1 MSARPSRCR
10 RSGSMC
16 PPVCPVW
23 DCDALRCGEVLRGFR
38 VDRCLGKGS
47 FGAVYRATSVDGAG
61 QAVAIKIYAG
71 DVKSDPL
78 NGKARI
84 RQEEQILR
92 ALKGKGAP
100 LCLGAGS
107 HKGRPY
113 VMMDYLDPIDAEALP
128 KKAEDIKRFA
138 EEVLEALASMHQAGW
153 VHCDLKP
160 GNLAHRRDN
169 GKIVLIDFGASH
181 LMEDVDQHI
190 CGENTINVYAGQYN
204 RVGTI
209 GYMPP
214 ELSYCASRDVFAF
227 GHLMR
232 DCFRADVPIAW
243 SVIINKCIA
252 NRAECRY
259 STIDEVLSDV
269 RNLDG
274 LARNEMEQRVR
285 QWRQD
290 QVACQRKLVQMEP
303 VKMSGRELL
312 SRIDKL
318 RDADKRFHVGENE
331 LLIDFDAMGLK
342 TIKVTSPVFL
352 RKEKLLVVRGAGVIR
367 MDLAGDPNDTHSV
380 VLLKGATLI
389 NSSRVPPYGSGFNY
403 CVGEHC
409 YVNLKGLPLET
420 KLVQGSHWT
429 SDAGN
434 AFIRC
439 GGPDCVAD
447 LLSDVDLA
455 LWDDTPI
462 VHDEYFGRGAYANRP
477 GLARYLCENG
487 DYFEAMGVQR
497 QDLLTRL
504 NDAFGSMDWLDG
516 RDAPRHVRNGKKR
529 SLVCLGA
536 IIGNIIASRFGHSN
550 PKTRDFEL
558 FVPECRMTADGS
570 MTVAIMSA
578 LLAARNDPERLAS
591 CTVRAL
597 RTFGRLNH
605 DEFGVLFQKWIFSP
619 DPQPYGSWGN
629 GAAMRVSPCAWVAR
643 SLDEAL
649 ELARVVTGITHNH
662 PEGIKGAEAVTAA
675 IFLARQGRSPSEIR
689 DYIRENFYP
698 SLTFTLDE
706 IRDSYEYDSGCPGS
720 VPQALEAFF
729 EATSFEDAIRNAVSI
744 GGDVDTTAAIAASIA
759 EAEWGIHDDMIK
771 TAVSYI
777 DRDSKGV
784 VKAMSNVVAPMEH
797 NLLSRG

>member
-1 MSARPSRCR
+1 MQARPSRCR
-10 RSGSMC
+10 RSGAMC
-16 PPVCPVW
+16 PPVCPIW
-23 DCDALRCGEVLRGFR
+23 DCDALRCGEVLNGFR
-38 VDRCLGKGS
+38 VDRCLGKGN
-47 FGAVYRATSVDGAG
+47 FGAVYRATSEDGLG
-61 QAVAIKIYAG
+61 HRVAIKIYAG
-71 DVKSDPL
+71 DVKDDPL

-84 RQEEQILR
+84 RQEEQILK

-100 LCLGAGS
+100 QCRGSGS
-107 HKGRPY
+107 HRGRPY

-128 KKAEDIKRFA
+128 KKAEEIRRFA
-138 EEVLEALASMHQAGW
+138 EEVLEALASLHQAGW

-160 GNLAHRRDN
+160 GNLARRCDN
-169 GKIVLIDFGASH
+169 GQVVLIDFGAAH
-181 LMEDVDQHI
+181 VLETVEQHI
-190 CGENTINVYAGQYN
+190 CGENTINACAGQYS

-214 ELSYCASRDVFAF
+214 EVSYCASRDVFAF

-259 STIDEVLSDV
+259 SSIDEVLADV
-269 RNLDG
+269 KNLDG
-274 LARNEMEQRVR
+274 LARNEIEQRVR

-290 QVACQRKLVQMEP
+290 QVACQRKLVQMES

-318 RDADKRFHVGENE
+318 RDVDKRFYVGEDE
-331 LLIDFDAMGLK
+331 LLIDFEAMGVK
-342 TIKVTSPVFL
+342 SIKVTSPVFL
-352 RKEKLLVVRGAGVIR
+352 KREKLLVVRGAGVVR
-367 MDLAGDPNDTHSV
+367 MDLAGDPADTHSI
-380 VLLKGATLI
+380 VLLNGATLI

-409 YVNLKGLPLET
+409 YVNLKGLPPTT

-439 GGPDCVAD
+439 GGPDCMAD
-447 LLSDVDLA
+447 LLNDVDLA

-462 VHDEYFGRGAYANRP
+462 VHDEYFRRGAYANRP
-477 GLARYLCENG
+477 GLAWYLCESG

-504 NDAFGSMDWLDG
+504 NDTFGSTDWLADKKG
-516 RDAPRHVRNGKKR
+516 GKKH

-570 MTVAIMSA
+570 MTVAVMTA
-578 LLAARNDPERLAS
+578 LLAARSDPEGLAS

-629 GAAMRVSPCAWVAR
+629 GAAMRVSPCAWVAH

-649 ELARVVTGITHNH
+649 ELARIVTGVTHNH

-698 SLTFTLDE
+698 NLTFTLDE

-729 EATSFEDAIRNAVSI
+729 EASSFEDAIRNAVSI

-759 EAEWGIHDDMIK
+759 EAEWGIHDDIIK
-771 TAVSYI
+771 TSISYI
-777 DRDSKGV
+777 DRDLV
-784 VKAMSNVVAPMEH
+784 RIVKAIAGFA
-797 NLLSRG
+797 LLGGGLDVLNPKTNQE

>member
-1 MSARPSRCR
+1 ML
-10 RSGSMC
+10 
-16 PPVCPVW
+16 
-23 DCDALRCGEVLRGFR
+23 DGFR
-38 VDRCLGKGS
+38 VDRCLGKGC
-47 FGAVYRATSVDGAG
+47 FGAVYRATAVDGSG
-61 QAVAIKIYAG
+61 LRVAIKIYAG

-84 RQEEQILR
+84 RQEEEILK
-92 ALKGKGAP
+92 ALNGKSAP
-100 LCLGAGS
+100 QCLGSGLNR
-107 HKGRPY
+107 GRPY
-113 VMMDYLDPIDAEALP
+113 VMMDCLDPIDAEALP
-128 KKAEDIKRFA
+128 KKAEEIRQLA
-138 EEVLEALASMHQAGW
+138 EEVLEALAFLHQAGW

-160 GNLAHRRDN
+160 GNLARRRDN
-169 GKIVLIDFGASH
+169 GKVVLIDFGAAH
-181 LMEDVDQHI
+181 LMETADQHI
-190 CGENTINVYAGQYN
+190 CGENSINVCAGQYS

-214 ELSYCASRDVFAF
+214 ELNYCASRDVFAF

-259 STIDEVLSDV
+259 ASIDEVLADV

-312 SRIDKL
+312 SRIDSL
-318 RDADKRFHVGENE
+318 RDADKRFHVGEGE

-352 RKEKLLVVRGAGVIR
+352 RKEKLLVVRGAGVVR
-367 MDLAGDPNDTHSV
+367 LDLAGDPTATHSI
-380 VLLKGATLI
+380 VLLGGATLI
-389 NSSRVPPYGSGFNY
+389 NTSRVPPYGSGFNY

-409 YVNLKGLPLET
+409 YVNLKGLPST
-420 KLVQGSHWT
+420 AKLVQGSHWT

-462 VHDEYFGRGAYANRP
+462 VHDEYFRRGVYANRP

-504 NDAFGSMDWLDG
+504 NDAFGSAAWLAVQKG
-516 RDAPRHVRNGKKR
+516 GKKR
-529 SLVCLGA
+529 PLVCLGA

-570 MTVAIMSA
+570 MTVAVMAA
-578 LLAARNDPERLAS
+578 LLASRNDPEGLAS

-649 ELARVVTGITHNH
+649 ELARIVTGVTHNH

-675 IFLARQGRSPSEIR
+675 IFLARQGRSPLEIR

-698 SLTFTLDE
+698 NLTFTLDE

-744 GGDVDTTAAIAASIA
+744 GGDVDTISAIAASVA
-759 EAEWGIHDDMIK
+759 EAEWGVPFSIREGSLAYVEKDLKKILS
-771 TAVSYI
+771 AISSSVF
-777 DRDSKGV
+777 
-784 VKAMSNVVAPMEH
+784 
-797 NLLSRG
+797 LLDNRRGE

>member
-1 MSARPSRCR
+1 
-10 RSGSMC
+10 MC
-16 PPVCPVW
+16 
-23 DCDALRCGEVLRGFR
+23 CGETLRGFR

-47 FGAVYRATSVDGAG
+47 FGAVYRATALDGSARRV
-61 QAVAIKIYAG
+61 AVKIYAG
-71 DVKSDPL
+71 DVDDDPL

-84 RQEEQILR
+84 RQEERLLKL
-92 ALKGKGAP
+92 LKGQGAP
-100 LCLGAGS
+100 LCRGAGS

-113 VMMDYLDPIDAEALP
+113 VMMDYLEPIDADALP
-128 KKAEDIKRFA
+128 NKAEDVRRFA
-138 EEVLEALASMHQAGW
+138 EEVLGALSSLHRAGW

-160 GNLAHRRDN
+160 ENLARRRDD
-169 GKIVLIDFGASH
+169 GKVVLIDFGASH
-181 LMEDVDQHI
+181 VMEHDACHV
-190 CGENTINVYAGQYN
+190 CGDDTINLCAGQYS
-204 RVGTI
+204 RVGTL

-227 GHLMR
+227 GHLLR
-232 DCFRADVPIAW
+232 DCFRADVPLAW

-259 STIDEVLSDV
+259 ASIEGVLSDV

-290 QVACQRKLVQMEP
+290 QVVRQRELVRMAP
-303 VKMSGRELL
+303 VRMSGRELL

-318 RDADKRFHVGENE
+318 RDADRRFHVGESE
-331 LLIDFDAMGLK
+331 LLVDFDAMGVK
-342 TIKVTSPVFL
+342 SIKVTTPVFL

-367 MDLAGDPNDTHSV
+367 MDIAGDPADTHSI

-389 NSSRVPPYGSGFNY
+389 NSSRVPPDGSGFNY

-409 YVNLKGLPLET
+409 YVNLKGLPSET

-439 GGPDCVAD
+439 GGSDCVAD
-447 LLSDVDLA
+447 VLDDVDLA

-477 GLARYLCENG
+477 GLARYLCESG

-504 NDAFGSMDWLDG
+504 TDAFGSADWLDGRDALRRVRNGWLDG
-516 RDAPRHVRNGKKR
+516 RDAPRRVRNGKKR
-529 SLVCLGA
+529 PLVCLGA
-536 IIGNIIASRFGHSN
+536 IIGNVVASRFGHSN
-550 PKTRDFEL
+550 PKTKDFEL

-570 MTVAIMSA
+570 MTVAVMAA
-578 LLAARNDPERLAS
+578 LLAARNDPEGLAS

-597 RTFGRLNH
+597 RTFGRMHH
-605 DEFGVLFQKWIFSP
+605 DAFGMLFQKWIYSP

-649 ELARVVTGITHNH
+649 ELARIVTGVTHNH

-675 IFLARQGRSPSEIR
+675 IFLARQKRPPSEIR
-689 DYIRENFYP
+689 DYIRENYYP
-698 SLTFTLDE
+698 NLTFTLDE
-706 IRDSYEYDSGCPGS
+706 IRDSYEYDSSCPGS
-720 VPQALEAFF
+720 VPQALKAFF
-729 EATSFEDAIRNAVSI
+729 ESTSFEDAIRNAVSI
-744 GGDVDTTAAIAASIA
+744 GGDEDTTAAIAASIA
-759 EAEWGIHDDMIK
+759 EAAYGIPSGIDK
-771 TAVSYI
+771 KALAYV
-777 DRDSKGV
+777 DRDLEKILRAISSSVWQLDKC
-784 VKAMSNVVAPMEH
+784 
-797 NLLSRG
+797 

>member
-1 MSARPSRCR
+1 MPCKPHKCR
-10 RSGSMC
+10 YSGAMC

-23 DCDALRCGEVLRGFR
+23 DCETLRCGEVLRGFR

-47 FGAVYRATSVDGAG
+47 FGAVYRATSVDGTG
-61 QAVAIKIYAG
+61 QRVAIKIYVG
-71 DVKSDPL
+71 DVNNDPL

-92 ALKGKGAP
+92 ALKGSGAP
-100 LCLGAGS
+100 LCLGSGS
-107 HKGRPY
+107 VRRRPY
-113 VMMDYLDPIDAEALP
+113 VMMDYLEPIDADALP
-128 KKAEDIKRFA
+128 KKSDDITRFA
-138 EEVLEALASMHQAGW
+138 EEVLEALEAMHRAGW

-160 GNLAHRRDN
+160 GNLARRRDN
-169 GKIVLIDFGASH
+169 GKVVLIDFGAAH
-181 LMEDVDQHI
+181 LMENDGQHV
-190 CGENTINVYAGQYN
+190 CGENTINVCAGQYS
-204 RVGTI
+204 RVGTL

-259 STIDEVLSDV
+259 SSIGEVLADV

-290 QVACQRKLVQMEP
+290 QVTYQRKLAQMMP

-318 RDADKRFHVGENE
+318 RDADKRFHVGDGE
-331 LLIDFDAMGLK
+331 LLIDFDELGVK
-342 TIKVTSPVFL
+342 SIKVTSPVFL
-352 RKEKLLVVRGAGVIR
+352 RKEKLLVVRGAGVLR
-367 MDLAGDPNDTHSV
+367 MDLAGDPTDTHSI
-380 VLLKGATLI
+380 VLIGGATLI
-389 NSSRVPPYGSGFNY
+389 NTSKVPPYGSGFNY

-409 YVNLKGLPLET
+409 YANLKGLPPET

-487 DYFEAMGVQR
+487 DYFDAMGVQR

-504 NDAFGSMDWLDG
+504 NDAFGSTDWLSVKNG
-516 RDAPRHVRNGKKR
+516 GKKR
-529 SLVCLGA
+529 PLVCLGA

-570 MTVAIMSA
+570 MTVAVMAA
-578 LLAARNDPERLAS
+578 LLAARKNPEGLAS

-649 ELARVVTGITHNH
+649 ELARIVTGVTHNH

-675 IFLARQGRSPSEIR
+675 IFLARQGRSPLEIR
-689 DYIRENFYP
+689 DHIRENYYP
-698 SLTFTLDE
+698 NLTFILDE

-729 EATSFEDAIRNAVSI
+729 EADAFESAIRNAVSI
-744 GGDVDTTAAIAASIA
+744 GGDVDTTAAIAASVA
-759 EAEWGIHDDMIK
+759 EAEWGVPSCMSE
-771 TAVSYI
+771 TALSSI
-777 DRDSKGV
+777 DRDLKKILKAVSAIVSLRDKMKG
-784 VKAMSNVVAPMEH
+784 
-797 NLLSRG
+797 

>member
-1 MSARPSRCR
+1 MPTRPSRCR
-10 RSGSMC
+10 RGGPTC

-23 DCDALRCGEVLRGFR
+23 DCEALCCGEVLRGFR

-47 FGAVYRATSVDGAG
+47 FGAVYRATSVDGSG
-61 QAVAIKIYAG
+61 QRVAIKIYAG
-71 DVKSDPL
+71 DAKDDPL

-84 RQEEQILR
+84 RQEEQVLK
-92 ALKGKGAP
+92 ALKGNGAP
-100 LCLGAGS
+100 TCLGSGS
-107 HKGRPY
+107 VRGRPY
-113 VMMDYLDPIDAEALP
+113 VMMDYLEPIDADALP
-128 KKAEDIKRFA
+128 KKPELVRQFA

-160 GNLAHRRDN
+160 GNLARRRDN
-169 GKIVLIDFGASH
+169 GKVVLIDFGASH
-181 LMEDVDQHI
+181 LMENDGQHV
-190 CGENTINVYAGQYN
+190 CGENTINVCAGQYS
-204 RVGTI
+204 RVGTL

-214 ELSYCASRDVFAF
+214 ELSFCASRDVFAF

-259 STIDEVLSDV
+259 SSIGEVLADV

-303 VKMSGRELL
+303 VKVSGRELL

-318 RDADKRFHVGENE
+318 RDADKRFHVGDGE
-331 LLIDFDAMGLK
+331 LLIDFDVLGVK
-342 TIKVTSPVFL
+342 SIKVTSPVFL
-352 RKEKLLVVRGAGVIR
+352 RKEKLLVVRGAGVLR
-367 MDLAGDPNDTHSV
+367 MDLAGDPADTHSI
-380 VLLKGATLI
+380 VLLGGATLI
-389 NSSRVPPYGSGFNY
+389 NSSRLPPDGSGFNY

-409 YVNLKGLPLET
+409 YVNLKGLPPET
-420 KLVQGSHWT
+420 KLEQSSHWT

-462 VHDEYFGRGAYANRP
+462 AHDEYFGRGAYANRP

-504 NDAFGSMDWLDG
+504 NDAFGRSDWLDG
-516 RDAPRHVRNGKKR
+516 RDALRRVRNGKKR
-529 SLVCLGA
+529 PLVCLGA
-536 IIGNIIASRFGHSN
+536 IIGNIIASRFSHSN

-570 MTVAIMSA
+570 MTVAVMAA
-578 LLAARNDPERLAS
+578 LLAARNDPEGLAS

-605 DEFGVLFQKWIFSP
+605 DEFGALFQKWIFSP

-649 ELARVVTGITHNH
+649 ELARIVTGVTHDH

-689 DYIRENFYP
+689 EYIRENYYP
-698 SLTFTLDE
+698 NLTFTLDE
-706 IRDSYEYDSGCPGS
+706 IRDSYEYDSSCPGS

-729 EATSFEDAIRNAVSI
+729 ESTSFEDAIRNAVSI
-744 GGDVDTTAAIAASIA
+744 GGDVDTTAAIAASVA
-759 EAEWGIHDDMIK
+759 EAEWGVPSGLSNAALACVDGDLKKIL
-771 TAVSYI
+771 
-777 DRDSKGV
+777 
-784 VKAMSNVVAPMEH
+784 KAQTDQWR
-797 NLLSRG
+797 LSW